1 MTKYTPV
8 TFAKHDPATALAC
21 LFRPVCR
28 GKRPVLNVDYHFDG
42 LRLRFV
48 CHETPDVR
56 DQSILLAAIGLAGLD
71 SLPLDKEAQ
80 GQIGKQLWLDLQ
92 PMEQAIFDTATVV
105 TCSYYQ
111 LLEAAG
117 MDSTSKLSY
126 DRLKDILWRLSMIG
140 CRAYKDGY
148 DWSMKV
154 LSYAARPD
162 GRISIAMNSRFAA
175 ALAGQHVRVSL
186 EERRALSGKQK
197 GSEVAEL
204 LHCYL
209 TAWIRD
215 GQKQRIYVD
224 GLATKI
230 YGNESKNPTTVRDR
244 RSMLVAALRLI
255 EGLKGW
261 NVHFVGTGA
270 SMLAEI
276 KRGQVIE
283 QKTASTPAFIE

>member
-1 MTKYTPV
+1 MTKQVV
-8 TFAKHDPATALAC
+8 TFAKYEPAIALAS

-28 GKRPVLNVDYHFDG
+28 GKRPVLNVDYRFDG

-48 CHETPDVR
+48 CHESPDVR

-71 SLPLDKEAQ
+71 SLPLDQSAA
-80 GQIGKQLWLDLQ
+80 GSIGRQLWLDLE
-92 PMEQAIFDTATVV
+92 PTEQAIFDTATVV

-117 MDSTSKLSY
+117 MDSASKRSY
-126 DRLKDILWRLSMIG
+126 DQLKEILWRLSMIG

-175 ALAGQHVRVSL
+175 ALAGQHVRISL
-186 EERRALSGKQK
+186 EERRLLGGKQK

-209 TAWIRD
+209 TASLRD
-215 GQKQRIYVD
+215 GHNQRVYVD
-224 GLATKI
+224 TLATKI
-230 YGNESKNPTTVRDR
+230 YGNESKNPNTVRDR
-244 RSMLVAALRLI
+244 RSMMVAALRLI

-261 NVHFVGTGA
+261 TVHFVGSGA
-270 SMLAEI
+270 STMVEI

-283 QKTASTPAFIE
+283 QKTASPPAFVE

>member
-1 MTKYTPV
+1 MTKQV
-8 TFAKHDPATALAC
+8 ITFAKYDPATALAC

-28 GKRPVLNVDYHFDG
+28 GKRPVLNVDYRFDG

-48 CHETPDVR
+48 CHEAPDVR
-56 DQSILLAAIGLAGLD
+56 EQSILLAAIGLAGLD
-71 SLPLDKEAQ
+71 SLPLDQSSA
-80 GQIGKQLWLDLQ
+80 GTIGKQLWLDLE

-111 LLEAAG
+111 LLQAAG
-117 MDSTSKLSY
+117 MDTTSKRSY
-126 DRLKDILWRLSMIG
+126 DQLKEVLWRLSTIS

-162 GRISIAMNSRFAA
+162 GKISIAMNSRFAA
-175 ALAGQHVRVSL
+175 ALAGQHVRISL
-186 EERRALSGKQK
+186 EERRALAVKQK

-215 GQKQRIYVD
+215 GHGQRIYVD
-224 GLATKI
+224 NLASKV
-230 YGNESKNPTTVRDR
+230 YGNESKNENTVRDR
-244 RSMLVAALRLI
+244 RAKVVLALRLI
-255 EGLKGW
+255 EKLESW
-261 NVHFVGTGA
+261 SIEIVGTGTA
-270 SMLAEI
+270 TMTEI
-276 KRGQVIE
+276 KRGRVLE
-283 QKTASTPAFIE
+283 LKAVNPPSFNE